1 MNLKQTIHHFVLTQ
15 PHLEKLDFFIVRQD
29 GIVLYE
35 HSELDA
41 QIAGALISGVW
52 QASHALMSLL
62 PMTSEKEYR
71 FSFDT
76 SHQGVYILNFKML
89 KQDFYL
95 GLLFKEE
102 MNPAVVKN
110 KMRDFVNKLEFF
122 VNKQNSMEPT
132 SDVRKSYLFSTLE
145 DREIDAL
152 FSFAG
157 GE

>member
-1 MNLKQTIHHFVLTQ
+1 MNLKQTIHHFVNTQ
-15 PHLEKLDFFIVRQD
+15 TQLDNLDFFIVRQD

-35 HSELDA
+35 HSMLDA

-52 QASHALMSLL
+52 HASHALMSLL
-62 PMTSEKEYR
+62 PLTSEKEYR
-71 FSFDT
+71 LSFDT
-76 SHQGVYILNFKML
+76 SNQGVYILNFKMVG
-89 KQDFYL
+89 QDFYL

-102 MNPAVVKN
+102 INPAMLKN
-110 KMRDFVNKLEFF
+110 KLRDFVTKLEFF
-122 VNKQNSMEPT
+122 VNKQNSVIEK
-132 SDVRKSYLFSTLE
+132 SDVRKSYLFSNLE